1 MFSKYPGG
9 CVKKKKSSG
18 CLFDSKNSG
27 RRIEREQSDTDFPHD
42 PHSAFYCPSS
52 ATHRVIV
59 VNSLAQS
66 SQNEEGFTS
75 GLPLLYLAILLSI
88 ISHFEGKEE
97 LGLRSSLAHHGRLG
111 AQNTDWV
118 QKEEVQLAGKFGS
131 VMGPE
136 LITSAL
142 GRSLGGR
149 TETSW
154 EISVMLRQEVGEGK
168 LRSRERLAFMP
179 VRS

>member
-1 MFSKYPGG
+1 M
-9 CVKKKKSSG
+9 
-18 CLFDSKNSG
+18 
-27 RRIEREQSDTDFPHD
+27 
-42 PHSAFYCPSS
+42 
-52 ATHRVIV
+52 
-59 VNSLAQS
+59 
-66 SQNEEGFTS
+66 
-75 GLPLLYLAILLSI
+75 LYLAILLSI

-131 VMGPE
+131 VIGPE

-154 EISVMLRQEVGEGK
+154 EISVMLTRGGGVRQEVGEGK